1 MNMNAEVNPDVLKL
15 LQNHRS
21 VRKFNNSKIP
31 ERDVVQ
37 IITSAQAAPSS
48 SHGQAYSIIGV
59 TDPERKAKLAEYAGG
74 QPQVES
80 CSHFLVFCADLYRL
94 EKIALQQ
101 GVDMTESIDST
112 EMFMVATIDAAL
124 VAQNTAI
131 AAEALGLGIVYT
143 GGLRNH
149 PHEVAQLLELPK
161 RVYAVF
167 GMCIGYPEDIPDLK
181 PRLPLEAV
189 YFENKYKD
197 FEEVNKHIH
206 QYDEVM
212 KAYYMNRTQGA
223 RSETWSETMTNKR
236 KRPRRMN
243 MKSFLLEQGFPL
255 K

>member
-1 MNMNAEVNPDVLKL
+1 MNVEPNPDVLKL

-21 VRKFNNSKIP
+21 IRKFRDQKISDP
-31 ERDVVQ
+31 DLVN

-48 SHGQAYSIIGV
+48 SHGQSYSIIGV
-59 TDPERKAKLAEYAGG
+59 TDPIRKKKLAEYAGS

-101 GVDMTESIDST
+101 GVNMTAAIEST

-124 VAQNTAI
+124 VAQNAAI

-149 PHEVAQLLELPK
+149 PYEVAQLLELPK
-161 RVYAVF
+161 RVYPVF
-167 GMCIGYPEDIPDLK
+167 GMCIGYPGEIPDQK
-181 PRLPLEAV
+181 PRLPLEAI
-189 YFENKYKD
+189 YFENKYKR
-197 FEEVNKHIH
+197 FEEVNKHLH
-206 QYDEVM
+206 QYDEIM
-212 KAYYMNRTQGA
+212 RAYYLNRTHGI

-243 MKSFLLEQGFPL
+243 MKSFLSEQGFPL
-255 K
+255 A